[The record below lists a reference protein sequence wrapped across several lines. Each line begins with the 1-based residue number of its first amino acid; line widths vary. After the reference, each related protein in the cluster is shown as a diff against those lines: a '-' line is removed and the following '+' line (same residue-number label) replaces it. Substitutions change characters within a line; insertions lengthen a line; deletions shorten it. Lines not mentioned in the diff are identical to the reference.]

1 MTNLNNIA
9 SKIYQERRMI
19 GFTILLNL
27 FEKNVIDKN
36 KLDDGALTM
45 IKIWTDMK
53 YNRYKPTKK
62 QVLASHVIALL
73 NEIPGSKSKE
83 ICSENIFQNLKS
95 RGQQLIEYGYV
106 VIYLNKKDEWTCK
119 RTIIGDE
126 VLRITGYSNGQ

>member
-1 MTNLNNIA
+1 MTNQNNIA

-62 QVLASHVIALL
+62 QVLV
-73 NEIPGSKSKE
+73 KS
-83 ICSENIFQNLKS
+83 CN
-95 RGQQLIEYGYV
+95 
-106 VIYLNKKDEWTCK
+106 C
-119 RTIIGDE
+119 IIK
-126 VLRITGYSNGQ
+126 

>member
-1 MTNLNNIA
+1 MTNQNNIA
-9 SKIYQERRMI
+9 SKIYQERRVI

-27 FEKNVIDKN
+27 FEKNAIDKN
-36 KLDDGALTM
+36 KLDSGALEM

-53 YNRYKPTKK
+53 YDRYKPTKT

-73 NEIPGSKSKE
+73 NEVPGSKSKE

-95 RGQQLIEYGYV
+95 RGKQLIEYGYV
-106 VIYLNKKDEWTCK
+106 VVYLNNKDEWTCR

-126 VLRITGYSNGQ
+126 ALRITGYSDGQ